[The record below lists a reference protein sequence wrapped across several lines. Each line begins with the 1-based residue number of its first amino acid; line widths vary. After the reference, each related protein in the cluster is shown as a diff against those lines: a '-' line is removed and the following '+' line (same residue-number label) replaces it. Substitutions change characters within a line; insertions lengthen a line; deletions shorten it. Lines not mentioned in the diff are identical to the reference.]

1 MSFLAN
7 PPAPTANEEQQQLA
21 NDGWFPDIDLAK
33 LRATARLDGTVTP
46 ERLRYSALAA
56 VLGINA
62 ELTAYKSAQQLL
74 GHATLAAVPA
84 PSVDG
89 QSAQTARYLR
99 AVYGS
104 VQADLIEH
112 YRDFDTT
119 GAGDKVAEKM
129 EMRTC
134 ELRRDVRWAVS
145 DLLGIRRT
153 TVELI

>member
-7 PPAPTANEEQQQLA
+7 PPTPTATEEQQLE
-21 NDGWFPDIDLAK
+21 NDGWFPAIDLAK

-46 ERLRYSALAA
+46 ERLRYSALTA

-62 ELTAYKSAQQLL
+62 ELAAYKSAQQLL
-74 GHATLAAVPA
+74 GHANLAAVPA
-84 PSVDG
+84 PGIDG

-99 AVYGS
+99 AVYSS

-119 GAGDKVAEKM
+119 GAGDKVAEKLAL
-129 EMRTC
+129 RTG

>member
-7 PPAPTANEEQQQLA
+7 PPAPQAASEQHLA
-21 NDGWFPDIDLAK
+21 NDGWYPEIDLAA

-56 VLGINA
+56 VLAVNT
-62 ELTAYKSAQQLL
+62 ELAGFKVGQQMR
-74 GHATLAAVPA
+74 GRERLADVPA
-84 PSVDG
+84 VQIDG
-89 QSAQTARYLR
+89 ASTLVSLYLR
-99 AVYGS
+99 AVYS
-104 VQADLIEH
+104 HVQADLIER

-119 GAGDKVAEKM
+119 GAGDKAADKLEA
-129 EMRTC
+129 RIAD
-134 ELRRDVRWAVS
+134 LRRDVRWAIS

>member
-7 PPAPTANEEQQQLA
+7 PPTPSAAEEHQVA
-21 NDGWFPDIDLAK
+21 NDGWFPDLDLAK

-46 ERLRYSALAA
+46 ERLRYSALTA
-56 VLGINA
+56 VLSINA
-62 ELTAYKSAQQLL
+62 ELAAYKGAQLLL
-74 GHATLAAVPA
+74 GHASLEAVPA
-84 PSVDG
+84 TSIGG
-89 QSAQTARYLR
+89 QSVQTARYLR
-99 AVYGS
+99 AVYSS

-129 EMRTC
+129 EMRTS

-153 TVELI
+153 TVDLI